1 MPVTFNINFSRLLAR
16 MERAQANRDRKR
28 VARRL
33 EKERLGIE
41 DPALRGVWR
50 QVDKGWAVAVRGKV
64 AEVGERIDIAVW
76 RHKDRTWGHIR
87 GAEVIG
93 YMPWYDDELERGPEE
108 IATVALPD
116 RGKR

>member
-1 MPVTFNINFSRLLAR
+1 MPVTFDINASRLLAR
-16 MERAQANRDRKR
+16 MERARANVDRRK

-33 EKERLGIE
+33 EKERLGIGE
-41 DPALRGVWR
+41 PELVGVWR
-50 QVDKGWAVAVRGKV
+50 QVEKGWAVAVRGRV
-64 AEVGERIDIAVW
+64 AKVGERIDVRVR
-76 RHKDRTWGHIR
+76 RHKDGRWANIR

-116 RGKR
+116 RGRK